1 VRPSTAISIRKRG
14 TGSYIPPALQERILH
29 RHFIGQSMP
38 TISREEHRDFGTVAK
53 VLRNNPAR
61 LREHLEGGRAAFYA
75 LTTGALETIRRA
87 MENGDAEMA
96 YRLLTDCGEVPQP
109 GQIPG
114 VMESENFETPET
126 SDKKKHVA
134 ELVEL
139 ANERGAPSMVCR
151 AIRSNW
157 QRGIPSPKSKVCV
170 RREQDQQKCRKR
182 LTHSIAV
189 ARSPRSRSAPTQSE
203 S

>member
-14 TGSYIPPALQERILH
+14 TGSYIPPALQECILH

-38 TISREEHRDFGTVAK
+38 TISREEHRDFGTVAE

-114 VMESENFETPET
+114 VMESENFETPEPAT
-126 SDKKKHVA
+126 RKSTWLNWWNWPSSGARRVWFA
-134 ELVEL
+134 E
-139 ANERGAPSMVCR
+139 
-151 AIRSNW
+151 RSG
-157 QRGIPSPKSKVCV
+157 RIGSEEFP
-170 RREQDQQKCRKR
+170 
-182 LTHSIAV
+182 H
-189 ARSPRSRSAPTQSE
+189 RSRRYAFVENKISRNVE
-203 S
+203 KD